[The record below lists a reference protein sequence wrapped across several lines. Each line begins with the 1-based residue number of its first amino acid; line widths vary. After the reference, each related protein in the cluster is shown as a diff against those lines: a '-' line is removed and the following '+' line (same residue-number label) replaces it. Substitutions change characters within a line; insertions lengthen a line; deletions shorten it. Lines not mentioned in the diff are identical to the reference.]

1 MPRLTVNWCSR
12 SVGYVSWGSGGSAM
26 LTLTATPM
34 PQPLPRPMLA
44 SLEEAPLADPRL
56 AYEPKYDGIRTLA
69 LVRAGGGPG
78 AVQLSSRLG
87 NDKTAQFPEIAR
99 ALAVFARKLK
109 ADVLLDGEIVALD
122 AHGEP
127 AGFQRLQGR
136 IHLTSER
143 DIGGR
148 EGTEPVAF
156 VAFDV
161 LRDGDTDVRALPLTA
176 RRARLERIFGNTGTA
191 LLRLSDFHPGDGR
204 ALYRD
209 VLARGWEGLVAKHL
223 DSPYQS
229 GRRSGAWRKIKL
241 LRRQTCVVGG
251 FTEGR
256 GRRAYFGALLLGVWE
271 GDALV
276 HVAHTGPGFSE
287 RELARVAALL
297 RPLETTTCPFATR
310 PVANERPHW
319 TRPEIVVEVAFT
331 EWTADGK
338 MRHPKYLGVRDD
350 VDPREVRREPVV
362 TVRAPKGIAPP
373 GAPAGT
379 PRGRVRAGGAREVEP
394 WPPASGATG
403 RLIARL
409 AEIEARG
416 GEAVVELPGGEL
428 AVSHLDKVFW
438 PGPGLTKGALLRY
451 DAWAAPLLLP
461 AVADRPLVM
470 RRFPDGVRGKAFYQ
484 QRAPADAPAGVR
496 VQTLPVDTEVPS
508 RLIGGSLITLLYM
521 AQIAAISQDP
531 WFSRVGS
538 LDDADHVVLD
548 LDPMPGVPFATVVDV
563 ARFIH
568 DELERIGTPSVPK
581 TSGATGMHVYI
592 PLPPGTSYETGRI
605 FCEIVATLV
614 AERHPRVA
622 TVARA
627 VDARGRRVYV
637 DYMQNFRGKT
647 LATAYSARGSN
658 FAGVSTPL
666 TWREVHAGVDARDFT
681 LTTLPARVRR
691 VGDLWAALLDSPGA
705 DLSAILEASRH
716 RRPVRAR
723 RRG

>member
-1 MPRLTVNWCSR
+1 
-12 SVGYVSWGSGGSAM
+12 M
-26 LTLTATPM
+26 LTLAATSM

-69 LVRAGGGPG
+69 VVRAGGGPD
-78 AVQLSSRLG
+78 AVRLWSRLG
-87 NDKTAQFPEIAR
+87 NDKTGQFPEIAR
-99 ALAVFARKLK
+99 ALSVFARRLK

-122 AHGEP
+122 QHDEP

-161 LRDGDTDVRALPLTA
+161 LRDGEQDVRALPLTA
-176 RRARLERIFGNTGTA
+176 RRARLERIFGNTGTPR
-191 LLRLSDFHPGDGR
+191 LRLSDFRPGDGR

-209 VLARGWEGLVAKHL
+209 VLARGWEGLVAKQL

-229 GRRSGAWRKIKL
+229 GRRSSAWRKIKV
-241 LRRQTCVVGG
+241 LRRQECVVGG
-251 FTEGR
+251 WTEGR
-256 GRRAYFGALLLGVWE
+256 GSRSHFGALLLGVWE
-271 GDALV
+271 GRALV
-276 HVAHTGPGFSE
+276 PVGHTGTGFSE
-287 RELARVAALL
+287 RELERVAKIL

-319 TRPEIVVEVAFT
+319 TRPAIVVEVAFT

-338 MRHPKYLGVRDD
+338 MRHPKYLGLRDD
-350 VDPREVRREPVV
+350 VDPRSVRREPVSAA
-362 TVRAPKGIAPP
+362 RASGSAA
-373 GAPAGT
+373 GPAALG
-379 PRGRVRAGGAREVEP
+379 PSRRGRGRSREVEP

-403 RLIARL
+403 ALIARL

-416 GEAVVELPGGEL
+416 ADDVVDLPGGGAL
-428 AVSHLDKVFW
+428 PVSHLDKVFW
-438 PGPGLTKGALLRY
+438 PGLGLTKGALLRY
-451 DAWAAPLLLP
+451 YAWVSPWLLP

-470 RRFPDGVRGKAFYQ
+470 RRFPSGVRGKAFYQ
-484 QRAPADAPAGVR
+484 QRAPADVRPGVR
-496 VQTLPVDTEVPS
+496 VERLPVDTEVPS
-508 RLIGGSLITLLYM
+508 RLIGGSLITLLFM

-548 LDPMPGVPFATVVDV
+548 LDPMPGVPFATVLDV

-568 DELERIGTPSVPK
+568 EELDRIGTPSVPK

-614 AERHPRVA
+614 AERHPRAA
-622 TVARA
+622 TVERA
-627 VDARGRRVYV
+627 VDARGRRVYI

-647 LATAYSARGSN
+647 LATAYSARGSE

-666 TWREVHAGVDARDFT
+666 TWREVHAGVDPRDFT
-681 LTTLPARVRR
+681 LTTLPARVRG
-691 VGDLWAALLDSPGA
+691 VGDLWAPLRQSPGA
-705 DLSAILEASRH
+705 DLAAILEVSSR
-716 RRPVRAR
+716 RRPARAR
-723 RRG
+723 KRA